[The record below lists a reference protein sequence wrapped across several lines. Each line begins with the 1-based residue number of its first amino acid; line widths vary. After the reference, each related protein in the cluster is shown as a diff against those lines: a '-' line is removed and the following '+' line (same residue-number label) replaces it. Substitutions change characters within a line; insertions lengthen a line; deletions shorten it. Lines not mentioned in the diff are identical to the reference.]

1 MYSVQSQSVGGQS
14 IQAGMDVRFAR
25 AARHSRLV
33 RLLRVAVPALVIM
46 SMASILA
53 VSIFNP
59 FRILTKLP
67 VDVSGMV
74 VSGTKITMESP
85 HMSGFSPDQRPYE
98 IWAKTAT
105 QDITNPDKV
114 DLTMVRGKV
123 LTEDRSTVTIE
134 AKTGLFDTKAQ
145 MLDLR
150 KDVFLQTSEGYEV
163 RLNQATVD
171 IANGGVSTDDGVDV
185 KLTNGTVR
193 ADKLRLTDKGEVV
206 RFEGHVVMKLTMDQP
221 AEAKPAEPKPAET
234 KPASAPVTKN
244 RSQSGNRAEAR

>member
-1 MYSVQSQSVGGQS
+1 MYSVHSQTASGQS
-14 IQAGMDVRFAR
+14 IQAGMDARFAR

-33 RLLRVAVPALVIM
+33 RFLRIAVPAMVVM
-46 SMASILA
+46 SMAMIVG
-53 VSIFNP
+53 VSVFNP

-67 VDVSGMV
+67 LDVSGMV

-85 HMSGFSPDQRPYE
+85 HLAGFSPDQRPYE

-114 DLTMVRGKV
+114 ELTTVRGKV
-123 LTEDRSTVTIE
+123 LTEDRQTVTLE
-134 AKTGLFDTKAQ
+134 AMTGLFDTKAQ

-150 KDVFLQTSEGYEV
+150 KNVFLQTSEGYEV

-185 KLTNGTVR
+185 KLTNGTIR
-193 ADKLRLTDKGEVV
+193 ADKLRLIDKGEVV
-206 RFEGHVVMKLTMDQP
+206 RFEGNVRVNLVADKP
-221 AEAKPAEPKPAET
+221 ADPAPTSALPPTAKP
-234 KPASAPVTKN
+234 
-244 RSQSGNRAEAR
+244 RSPSGNRVEAK

>member
-1 MYSVQSQSVGGQS
+1 
-14 IQAGMDVRFAR
+14 
-25 AARHSRLV
+25 
-33 RLLRVAVPALVIM
+33 
-46 SMASILA
+46 
-53 VSIFNP
+53 
-59 FRILTKLP
+59 
-67 VDVSGMV
+67 
-74 VSGTKITMESP
+74 
-85 HMSGFSPDQRPYE
+85 
-98 IWAKTAT
+98 
-105 QDITNPDKV
+105 
-114 DLTMVRGKV
+114 MVRGKV